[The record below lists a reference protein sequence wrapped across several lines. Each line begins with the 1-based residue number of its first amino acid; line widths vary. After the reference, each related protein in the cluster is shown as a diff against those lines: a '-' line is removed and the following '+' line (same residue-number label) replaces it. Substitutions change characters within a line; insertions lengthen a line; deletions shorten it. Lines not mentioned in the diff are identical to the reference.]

1 MGYYSGKLMGMQ
13 AEAVSGIVTD
23 GLKLYLDAS
32 NPSSYPGSGTTWY
45 DLSGNNNNGTMVN
58 GVTPLSNAMQFDGVN
73 DYVTAPVLVPSRT
86 YTVSF
91 WINPAT
97 LADYNQII
105 SINGIWGGFTMHTGD
120 GGNCWVGITD
130 FDSNRIS
137 SIGNN
142 TYTLS
147 TWQLFTFTFDNGM
160 AILYKNGSSI
170 SSATLVNPAVSTLSG
185 LSIGTNSNA
194 TISGKINDTIIYSRA
209 LTAQE
214 VNQIFNAQ
222 RHKYGI

>member
-32 NPSSYPGSGTTWY
+32 NPSSYPGTGTTWF
-45 DLSGNNNNGTMVN
+45 DLSGNGNNGTMVN
-58 GVTPLSNAMQFDGVN
+58 GVVPLSNAMRFDGVD
-73 DYVTAPVLVPSRT
+73 DYLTAPVLVPSRT

-97 LADYNQII
+97 LIDYNQLI
-105 SINGIWGGFTMHTGD
+105 SINGTWGGFTMHTGI
-120 GGNCWVGITD
+120 GGYCWVGITV
-130 FDSNRIS
+130 SNRIS
-137 SIGNN
+137 SIGSN
-142 TYTLS
+142 TYTLN

-160 AILYKNGSSI
+160 AILYKNGSSMR
-170 SSATLVNPAVSTLSG
+170 SATLVNPAVSTLSG
-185 LSIGTNSNA
+185 LAIGGNSNA
-194 TISGKINDTIIYSRA
+194 TINGKINDTMIYPRA

-214 VNQIFNAQ
+214 VNQNFQAT
-222 RHKYGI
+222 RSKYGI

>member
-1 MGYYSGKLMGMQ
+1 MSYYAKRFFGQ
-13 AEAVSGIVTD
+13 QGIVTD
-23 GLKLYLDAS
+23 GLKLWLDAS
-32 NPSSYPGSGTTWY
+32 NPLSYPGTGTTWY
-45 DLSGNNNNGTMVN
+45 DLSGNGNNGTMVN

-91 WINPAT
+91 WINPA
-97 LADYNQII
+97 LLVNYNQGVYL
-105 SINGIWGGFTMHTGD
+105 NGDWAGFTIHTGD
-120 GGNCWVGITD
+120 RGNCWVGITAV
-130 FDSNRIS
+130 NRIS
-137 SIGNN
+137 AVGNN
-142 TYTLS
+142 TYTLN

-170 SSATLVNPAVSTLSG
+170 RSATLTNPAISTLSG
-185 LSIGTNSNA
+185 LSTYTSNNS
-194 TISGKINDTIIYSRA
+194 TINGKINDTIIYSRA

-214 VNQIFNAQ
+214 VNQNFQAT

>member
-32 NPSSYPGSGTTWY
+32 NPASYPGTGTTWF
-45 DLSGNNNNGTMVN
+45 DLSGNGNNGTMVN
-58 GVTPLSNAMQFDGVN
+58 GVVPLSNAMQFDGVN

-97 LADYNQII
+97 LINYNQLI
-105 SINGIWGGFTMHTGD
+105 SINGTWGGFTMHTGI
-120 GGNCWVGITD
+120 GGYCWVGITA
-130 FDSNRIS
+130 SNRIS

-142 TYTLS
+142 TYTLN

-170 SSATLVNPAVSTLSG
+170 RSATLVNPAVSTLSG
-185 LSIGTNSNA
+185 LAIDDSSTY
-194 TISGKINDTIIYSRA
+194 TINGKINDTMIYLRA
-209 LTAQE
+209 LAANE
-214 VNQIFNAQ
+214 VNQIFNVQ
-222 RHKYGI
+222 RSKYGI

>member
-32 NPSSYPGSGTTWY
+32 NPSSYPGTGTTWF
-45 DLSGNNNNGTMVN
+45 DLSGNGNNGTMVN
-58 GVTPLSNAMQFDGVN
+58 GVVPLSNAMWFDGVN

-97 LADYNQII
+97 LTDYNQLI
-105 SINGIWGGFTMHTGD
+105 SINGSWGGFTIHTGA

-130 FDSNRIS
+130 TNRIS
-137 SIGNN
+137 SIGDN
-142 TYTLS
+142 TYTLN

-170 SSATLVNPAVSTLSG
+170 RSATFVNPAVSTLSG
-185 LSIGTNSNA
+185 LAIGNSINY
-194 TISGKINDTIIYSRA
+194 TINGKINDTMIYLRA
-209 LTAQE
+209 LAANE
-214 VNQIFNAQ
+214 VNQIFNVQ
-222 RHKYGI
+222 RSKYGI